1 MRNKWIFRALS
12 LLFCLSALAPNAQ
25 AQARDLPIYCVGR
38 DDKTISV
45 TFDAAWGNEDTQ
57 TLIDILGKYGVR
69 ATFFVV
75 GQWVDKYPDSVRALQ
90 AAGHEIMSHSDTHAH
105 YPQLSRQQMI
115 ADARTCADKIEAV
128 TGVRP
133 TLLRPPYGD
142 YNDTVV
148 GAMREA
154 GFTTIQ
160 WDVDSLDWKNPG
172 VEAICRRVLDK
183 VKPGSIVLFHNAA
196 AQTPQALPRILETL
210 IARGYHFLPVSELI
224 YKDNYHIAPD
234 GTQMPNNETAPA
246 PEKLRA
252 GAAFFLNNT
261 ICTAAHGS
269 LRRTGDRRARRQRPR
284 SVR

>member
-1 MRNKWIFRALS
+1 MRKKLYCIRFLSFLFAVSS
-12 LLFCLSALAPNAQ
+12 LLPFAQ
-25 AQARDLPIYCVGR
+25 AAARDLPIYRVQR
-38 DDKTISV
+38 PDKTISV

-57 TLIDILGKYGVR
+57 TLIDILAKYGVR

-75 GQWVDKYPDSVRALQ
+75 GQWVDKYPESVRALKD
-90 AAGHEIMSHSDTHAH
+90 AGHEIMSHSNTHAH
-105 YPQLSRQQMI
+105 YPQLSRQQMM
-115 ADARTCADKIEAV
+115 ADARTCADKIQAV

-142 YNDTVV
+142 YNDAVV

-154 GFTTIQ
+154 GFLTIQ

-172 VEAICRRVLDK
+172 ADAITARVLER

-224 YKDNYHIAPD
+224 YTDNYHIAPD
-234 GTQMPNNETAPA
+234 GTQMPNETPA
-246 PEKLRA
+246 PGPVKTGSGA
-252 GAAFFLNNT
+252 GITVLSSIFRNLKQCA
-261 ICTAAHGS
+261 
-269 LRRTGDRRARRQRPR
+269 
-284 SVR
+284 